1 MPVNLQQQNSSMG
14 APMMQRNPSF
24 PGMAP
29 SYQQPGSQM
38 AGQNMLPGSQVR
50 MSCLLNESA
59 IVERTIRAWSFPI
72 DSGLEPSLLLVIAV
86 ALIVADGPKH
96 VTG

>member
-1 MPVNLQQQNSSMG
+1 
-14 APMMQRNPSF
+14 
-24 PGMAP
+24 
-29 SYQQPGSQM
+29 
-38 AGQNMLPGSQVR
+38 
-50 MSCLLNESA
+50 MSCLLNESP